1 DTRQVMLYEGDAQ
14 IPWQPAPQDN
24 RQIITQLSREIFE
37 LQDGMKSLATK
48 TEFDLLSGEFTQF
61 TNNYVETAEVV
72 ERTLQKHDNWFTDND
87 ATVLQSAEL
96 VNSKVWMNDVSDI
109 GSNLI
114 PFADITF
121 LDNRRMWDFWGAG
134 STAITSDGYLRVRS
148 INSSTTIG

>member
-1 DTRQVMLYEGDAQ
+1 
-14 IPWQPAPQDN
+14 
-24 RQIITQLSREIFE
+24 
-37 LQDGMKSLATK
+37 QDGMKSLATK

-72 ERTLQKHDNWFTDND
+72 ERTLQKHDNWFTDNG

-148 INSSTTIG
+148 INSSTTIGMQSKKFNVEGGKRITLSWRGYVSE